1 MEKKITGHTDFTLKC
16 NRSRWK
22 KNQIG
27 KTWNKNCPIGLNF
40 LLFLLSDSELQPVLT
55 FPFFYY
61 DSIWEFSVVPEDKQ
75 KSRYLG
81 SL

>member
-27 KTWNKNCPIGLNF
+27 KTWNKIV
-40 LLFLLSDSELQPVLT
+40 LLVLT
-55 FPFFYY
+55 SYCFFFQMVSYNRFWLFHF
-61 DSIWEFSVVPEDKQ
+61 SIMIQYENSLWFQRINKN
-75 KSRYLG
+75 LG
-81 SL
+81 T